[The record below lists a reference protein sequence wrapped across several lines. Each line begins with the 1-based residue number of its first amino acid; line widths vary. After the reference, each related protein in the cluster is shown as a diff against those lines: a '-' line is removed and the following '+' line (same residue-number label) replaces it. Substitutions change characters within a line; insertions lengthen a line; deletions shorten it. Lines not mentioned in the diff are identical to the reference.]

1 MKRLFS
7 EKGLGVLE
15 VLVAAGILVFVI
27 MPVFAAVMER
37 YILFSK
43 AQVIKDAVDITNAAA
58 YNSIIAQA
66 LSREEISFDTPEA
79 SRIYNRLLSEN
90 LSLNPDLTPK
100 ASSPAEGRVEV
111 RELVFYSSGF
121 PQSCSYGVQIERP
134 AVHSCVMVP
143 VKPGFYRHI
152 ILGAMGKQHVELMIH
167 VDSEIPI
174 NN

>member
-1 MKRLFS
+1 MKWLFQ

-15 VLVAAGILVFVI
+15 VLLAAGMLVFVI

-37 YILFSK
+37 CILFSK
-43 AQVIKDAVDITNAAA
+43 AQMIKDAVDITNAAA
-58 YNSIIAQA
+58 YNSITVQA
-66 LSREEISFDTPEA
+66 LSREEVSFDTLEA
-79 SRIYNRLLSEN
+79 SKIYSRLLSEN
-90 LSLNPDLTPK
+90 LSLNPDFTPK

-121 PQSCSYGVQIERP
+121 PQSCPCGVKIERP

-143 VKPGFYRHI
+143 VKPLFYRGI
-152 ILGAMGKQHVELMIH
+152 ILRAMGKQFVELIIH
-167 VDSEIPI
+167 VDSEIPV